1 MSIEVGEINYKGY
14 RYPTCMRNV
23 QTLLIA
29 IFFSTNYA
37 IVLVGDDEYETGDT
51 LDPVNINDADIW
63 SQVNVV
69 IDNE

>member
-1 MSIEVGEINYKGY
+1 MSIEVGKTNYKGY

-29 IFFSTNYA
+29 IFFRQNYA
-37 IVLVGDDEYETGDT
+37 IVLVGDDEHEAGET
-51 LDPVNINDADIW
+51 LDPVNINDVDIW

-69 IDNE
+69 IDND